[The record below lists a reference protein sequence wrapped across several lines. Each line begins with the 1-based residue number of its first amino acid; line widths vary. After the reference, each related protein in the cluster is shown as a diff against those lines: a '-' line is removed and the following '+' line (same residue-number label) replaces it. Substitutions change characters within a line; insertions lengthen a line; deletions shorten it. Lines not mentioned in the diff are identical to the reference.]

1 MIEFLT
7 LRRMLLSTSKS
18 VMALG
23 ALMPDWISAGR
34 AKANFQGQYAGGTQ
48 QKKTGLSL
56 LKSLLIGL

>member
-1 MIEFLT
+1 
-7 LRRMLLSTSKS
+7 MLLSTSKS